1 MTGTADACCKVGAAI
16 ERFDLDETADMAE
29 SFDDRL
35 VARWKGEGRNTAQG
49 YRPLTEWFNKRLLKR
64 EYDRNG
70 VAAGGTRL
78 DREYEALT
86 GDDDVRLEEVRGA
99 LRSDGVDVDA
109 VERSF
114 VSWSTMQRHLT
125 GCLDAEKEPQR
136 AETDWERNSVAVAR
150 DQLTAKVES
159 AVRSLS
165 SKGELEDGEDVDVS
179 VTIELECPECP
190 LRVSL
195 DRAIDRGYVCEEH
208 S

>member
-1 MTGTADACCKVGAAI
+1 MTETADACCKVGAAI
-16 ERFDLDETADMAE
+16 DRFDLGELADEAA
-29 SFDDRL
+29 SFDDLL
-35 VARWKGEGRNTAQG
+35 VARWKGEGRSAPQG
-49 YRPLTEWFNKRLLKR
+49 YRPLTEWFNKRLLKC

-70 VAAGGTRL
+70 VAAGGARL

-86 GDDDVRLEEVRGA
+86 GDNDVWLEEVRDG

-109 VERSF
+109 VEQSF

-125 GCLDAEKEPQR
+125 GCLDAEKESHR
-136 AETDWERNSVAVAR
+136 AQTDWERNSVAVAR
-150 DQLTAKVES
+150 DQLASKVES

-165 SKGELEDGEDVDVS
+165 SKGELEADDDTDIS

-190 LRVSL
+190 LRISL
-195 DRAIDRGYVCEEH
+195 ERAIDQGYVCEEH